1 MNARTLVLAASLAVA
16 TTLTLGG
23 CATQEAPKPAP
34 QPPAAPAPAPTPAP
48 RAVEQPKPQ
57 AQPEAPKPK
66 PPSVVNLSAT
76 QLFAFDKATLSEE
89 AREVLDQQVVAKI
102 KGLGSVRYINVN
114 GHTDRMGSA
123 QYNQRLSEK
132 RAEAVRAYLAAKGVD
147 QDKLETFGFGKTMPV
162 QSCTGRMSRE
172 VLIACLAPNRRV
184 VVEIQGTPR

>member
-1 MNARTLVLAASLAVA
+1 MNARTLVLAASLAAAA
-16 TTLTLGG
+16 TLVLGG

-34 QPPAAPAPAPTPAP
+34 QPPAPAPAPAPAP
-48 RAVEQPKPQ
+48 RPVEQPKP
-57 AQPEAPKPK
+57 AAKPEAPK

-89 AREVLDQQVVAKI
+89 AREVLDEQVVAKI
-102 KGLGSVRYINVN
+102 KGLGNVRYVNVN

-123 QYNQRLSEK
+123 PYNQRLSEK
-132 RAEAVRAYLAAKGVD
+132 RAEAVRAYLASKGVD
-147 QDKLETFGFGKTMPV
+147 QDKMETFGFGKTMPV